1 MPQLTLIRHAAS
13 KATAVGQ
20 RDFDRVVSEEGILE
34 IARTTDWLSQNPL
47 NIDWAWSSPSVRT
60 RTTANSIFKSLD
72 CEFFYL
78 PALYLASLEEL
89 TQAIQ
94 TVPKDIEHLA
104 IIGHNPGL
112 SQLAS
117 FLMAKEHPQFNMNT
131 MELLSYEIKGNFE
144 ALRVGCGEL
153 LLQKGNI
160 AEA

>member
-1 MPQLTLIRHAAS
+1 M
-13 KATAVGQ
+13 
-20 RDFDRVVSEEGILE
+20 
-34 IARTTDWLSQNPL
+34 
-47 NIDWAWSSPSVRT
+47 
-60 RTTANSIFKSLD
+60 
-72 CEFFYL
+72 

-117 FLMAKEHPQFNMNT
+117 FLMAEEHPQFNMNT

-144 ALRVGCGEL
+144 ALKVGCGEL

>member
-1 MPQLTLIRHAAS
+1 M
-13 KATAVGQ
+13 
-20 RDFDRVVSEEGILE
+20 
-34 IARTTDWLSQNPL
+34 
-47 NIDWAWSSPSVRT
+47 
-60 RTTANSIFKSLD
+60 
-72 CEFFYL
+72 

-131 MELLSYEIKGNFE
+131 MELLSYEIKRNFE
-144 ALRVGCGEL
+144 ALKVGCGEL